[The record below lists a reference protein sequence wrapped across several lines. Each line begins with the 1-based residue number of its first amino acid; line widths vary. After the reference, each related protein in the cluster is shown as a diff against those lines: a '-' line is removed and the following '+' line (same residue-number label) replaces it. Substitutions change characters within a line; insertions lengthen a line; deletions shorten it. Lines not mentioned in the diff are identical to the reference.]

1 MNFYDCDDF
10 EIFKTSELIK
20 DPLLTSNALK
30 KRHIENY
37 DNWVLC
43 DKCETWRKID
53 IIPKGKW
60 FCSMNCNFWLK
71 EVTMFCL
78 NNIFI

>member
-30 KRHIENY
+30 K
-37 DNWVLC
+37 
-43 DKCETWRKID
+43 DK
-53 IIPKGKW
+53 
-60 FCSMNCNFWLK
+60 
-71 EVTMFCL
+71 
-78 NNIFI
+78 